1 VQFVAKKALCL
12 RLNGKKKLQQMTFN
26 QDKYLEDIKIKFNS
40 YAPISEQSWK
50 LIESLIEFQSV
61 KKGELLLRNNQI
73 AKEIHFVCKGA
84 LRAFI
89 TDTEGNIYN
98 KNIFLEGDLAGSTA
112 SLIQQTPS
120 YFEIEALEDSIL
132 ININYKKYRELI
144 FENEDLKNFYIA
156 YLERNWVIE
165 KEQREISIV
174 MENATER
181 YLDLLSKYPDIS
193 ERIAL
198 LHIASHLGI
207 TPTQLSR
214 IRKTLEKDL

>member
-1 VQFVAKKALCL
+1 MAIDQ
-12 RLNGKKKLQQMTFN
+12 N
-26 QDKYLEDIKIKFNS
+26 KYLNDLKLKFES
-40 YAPISEQSWK
+40 YSPISAASWQ
-50 LIESLIEFQSV
+50 LIENITEFQV
-61 KKGELLLRNNQI
+61 AKKGELLLSNGQI
-73 AKEIHFVCKGA
+73 AKEIHFIIKGA

-89 TDTEGNIYN
+89 TDAEGNIYN
-98 KNIFLEGDLAGSTA
+98 KNIFLEGDFAGSTA
-112 SLIQQTPS
+112 SLIQKTAS
-120 YFEIEALEDSIL
+120 YFAIEVLEDAIL

-144 FENEDLKNFYIA
+144 FQNDDLKNFYIA
-156 YLERNWVIE
+156 YLEKNWVIE

-181 YLDLLSKYPDIS
+181 YLDLLSKHPDIS

-214 IRKTLEKDL
+214 IRKTLEKDV

>member
-1 VQFVAKKALCL
+1 MKNPSQLNTFDREKLFLKMVAE
-12 RLNGKKKLQQMTFN
+12 QS
-26 QDKYLEDIKIKFNS
+26 KYLKDLKLKFES
-40 YAPISEQSWK
+40 YAPISDESWK
-50 LIESLIEFQSV
+50 LIENITEFQVV
-61 KKGELLLRNNQI
+61 KKGDLLLRNGQI
-73 AKEIHFVCKGA
+73 AKEIYFIAKGA

-89 TDTEGNIYN
+89 TDIEGNIYN

-120 YFEIEALEDSIL
+120 DFAIEALEDAIL
-132 ININYKKYRELI
+132 IHINYKKYRELI
-144 FENEDLKNFYIA
+144 FQNDDLKDFYIA
-156 YLERNWVIE
+156 YMERNWVIE

-181 YLDLLSKYPDIS
+181 YLDLLSKHPDIS

-198 LHIASHLGI
+198 YHIASHLGI

>member
-1 VQFVAKKALCL
+1 MKNPSQLDTFD
-12 RLNGKKKLQQMTFN
+12 REKLFLKMVDEQS
-26 QDKYLEDIKIKFNS
+26 KYLKDLKLKFES
-40 YAPISEQSWK
+40 YAPISDESWK
-50 LIESLIEFQSV
+50 LIENITEFQVV
-61 KKGELLLRNNQI
+61 KKGDLLLRNGQI
-73 AKEIHFVCKGA
+73 AKEIYFIAKGA

-89 TDTEGNIYN
+89 TDREGNIYN

-120 YFEIEALEDSIL
+120 DFAIEALEDATL
-132 ININYKKYRELI
+132 IHINYKKYRELI
-144 FENEDLKNFYIA
+144 FDNNDLKNFYIA
-156 YLERNWVIE
+156 YLEKNWVIE

-181 YLDLLSKYPDIS
+181 YLDLLKKHPDIS

-198 LHIASHLGI
+198 HHIASHLGI

>member
-1 VQFVAKKALCL
+1 MIVTNHYK
-12 RLNGKKKLQQMTFN
+12 MSIY
-26 QDKYLEDIKIKFNS
+26 QDKYGEDLKLKFES
-40 YAPISEQSWK
+40 YAPISSASWQ
-50 LIESLIEFQSV
+50 LIENIIEVQSF
-61 KKGELLLRNNQI
+61 KKGEILLQNGQI
-73 AKEIHFVCKGA
+73 AKEIHFIGKGA

-89 TDTEGNIYN
+89 TDATGNIYN
-98 KNIFLEGDLAGSTA
+98 KNIFLDGDFAGSTV

-120 YFEIEALEDSIL
+120 EFSLEALEDSIL

-144 FENEDLKNFYIA
+144 FQNDDLKNFYIA

-181 YLDLLSKYPDIS
+181 YLDLLKKHPDIS
-193 ERIAL
+193 ERIPL

-214 IRKTLEKDL
+214 IRKILEKDL

>member
-1 VQFVAKKALCL
+1 MAIDQ
-12 RLNGKKKLQQMTFN
+12 N
-26 QDKYLEDIKIKFNS
+26 KYLNDLKLKFES
-40 YAPISEQSWK
+40 YSPISAASWQ
-50 LIESLIEFQSV
+50 LIENITEFQVV
-61 KKGELLLRNNQI
+61 KKGELLLSNGQI
-73 AKEIHFVCKGA
+73 AKEIHFIIKGA

-89 TDTEGNIYN
+89 TDAEGNIYN
-98 KNIFLEGDLAGSTA
+98 KNIFLEGDFAGSTA
-112 SLIQQTPS
+112 SLIQKKPS
-120 YFEIEALEDSIL
+120 YFAIEVLEDAIL

-144 FENEDLKNFYIA
+144 FQNDDLKNFYIS
-156 YLERNWVIE
+156 YLEKNWVIE

-181 YLDLLSKYPDIS
+181 YLDLLSKHPDIS

-214 IRKTLEKDL
+214 IRKTLEKEV

>member
-1 VQFVAKKALCL
+1 MSLDQYKSLSILKS
-12 RLNGKKKLQQMTFN
+12 
-26 QDKYLEDIKIKFNS
+26 KFES
-40 YAPISEQSWK
+40 YAPISLDSWK
-50 LIESLIEFQSV
+50 LIENIVEIKSI
-61 KKGELLLRNNQI
+61 KKGDLLLIHGQI
-73 AKEIHFVCKGA
+73 AKEIHFIIQGV

-89 TDTEGNIYN
+89 TDSEGNIYN
-98 KNIFLEGDLAGSTA
+98 KNIFLEDDFAGSTV

-120 YFEIEALEDSIL
+120 DFAIEALEDSIL

-144 FENEDLKNFYIA
+144 FQNNDLKGFYIA

-181 YLDLLSKYPDIS
+181 YLHLLSKHPDIQ
-193 ERIAL
+193 ERIPL

-214 IRKTLEKDL
+214 IRKSLEKDL

>member
-1 VQFVAKKALCL
+1 
-12 RLNGKKKLQQMTFN
+12 M
-26 QDKYLEDIKIKFNS
+26 KYQNILKSKFES
-40 YAPISEQSWK
+40 YAPVSAASWQ
-50 LIESLIEFQSV
+50 LIENIIEERSV
-61 KKGELLLRNNQI
+61 KKGELLLQNGEI
-73 AKEIHFVCKGA
+73 AKEIYFVAKGA

-89 TDTEGNIYN
+89 TDQAGNIYN
-98 KNIFLEGDLAGSTA
+98 KNIFLEGDFAGSTA
-112 SLIQQTPS
+112 SLIQQIPS
-120 YFEIEALEDSIL
+120 YFAIEALEESIL

-144 FENEDLKNFYIA
+144 FKNDDLKNFYIA

-165 KEQREISIV
+165 KEKREISLV

-181 YLDLLSKYPDIS
+181 YLDLLSKHPDIS

>member
-1 VQFVAKKALCL
+1 
-12 RLNGKKKLQQMTFN
+12 MTLHH
-26 QDKYLEDIKIKFNS
+26 DKYLNDLKLKFES
-40 YAPISEQSWK
+40 YAPISEESWQ
-50 LIESLIEFQSV
+50 LIENNIEIKSI
-61 KKGELLLRNNQI
+61 KKAELLLRNGQI
-73 AKEIHFVCKGA
+73 AKEIYFVAKGA

-112 SLIQQTPS
+112 SLIQQNPS
-120 YFEIEALEDSIL
+120 YFAIEALEASII

-144 FENEDLKNFYIA
+144 FQKDDLKNFYIA
-156 YLERNWVIE
+156 YLEKNWVIE

-181 YLDLLSKYPDIS
+181 YLDLLAKHPDIS
-193 ERIAL
+193 QRIAL

>member
-1 VQFVAKKALCL
+1 MSINQAKYINDLKV
-12 RLNGKKKLQQMTFN
+12 
-26 QDKYLEDIKIKFNS
+26 KFNYYS
-40 YAPISEQSWK
+40 PISEESWQ
-50 LIESLIEFQSV
+50 LIENNIEINSI
-61 KKGELLLRNNQI
+61 KKGELLLRNGQI
-73 AKEIHFVCKGA
+73 AKEIYFVAKGA

-89 TDTEGNIYN
+89 TDAEGNIYN

-120 YFEIEALEDSIL
+120 DFSIEALEDSIV

-144 FENEDLKNFYIA
+144 FQNDDLKNFYIA

-181 YLDLLSKYPDIS
+181 YLDLLAKHPDIA

>member
-1 VQFVAKKALCL
+1 
-12 RLNGKKKLQQMTFN
+12 MTLN
-26 QDKYLEDIKIKFNS
+26 QDKYLNDLKLKFES
-40 YAPISEQSWK
+40 YAPISAASWQ
-50 LIESLIEFQSV
+50 LIENNSEVKLV
-61 KKGELLLRNNQI
+61 KKGELLLRNGEI
-73 AKEIHFVCKGA
+73 AKEIYFIVQGA

-89 TDTEGNIYN
+89 TDTDGNIYN
-98 KNIFLEGDLAGSTA
+98 KNIFLERDLAGSTA
-112 SLIQQTPS
+112 SLIQQS
-120 YFEIEALEDSIL
+120 SSEFSIEALEDSIL

-144 FENEDLKNFYIA
+144 FKNEDLKNFYIA
-156 YLERNWVIE
+156 YLEKNWVIE

-181 YLDLLSKYPDIS
+181 YLDLLSKHPDIS
-193 ERIAL
+193 ERIPL